1 MMSVSYECWSYLA
14 STSKVSLAKSRASPE
29 MLLGHSLQSSQ
40 AASGPSLKRR
50 APYTEP
56 LLAQQMPRAERVTP
70 SMAAASW
77 MAWLTC
83 SGDLKISSVL
93 SLQMQED
100 SFLYC
105 PLGMPGNL
113 MVLYK
118 DLC

>member
-1 MMSVSYECWSYLA
+1 
-14 STSKVSLAKSRASPE
+14 

-40 AASGPSLKRR
+40 AASVPSLKRR

-77 MAWLTC
+77 IAWLTC

-93 SLQMQED
+93 SLQIKKD
-100 SFLYC
+100 LYHLS
-105 PLGMPGNL
+105 PLSMSAIFT
-113 MVLYK
+113 VLYN
-118 DLC
+118 DLY